1 MSAKLKV
8 CLIGSGKLLE
18 IVYAHLLSYTAHELY
33 VHMPESFSL
42 SIANNHCAAAREK
55 LRAKRSDDSAT
66 LQGVTILTPH
76 SPIEGYDVYWVCHD
90 DVIHNGLLPTLA
102 TWLLESTG
110 DKPVIFSSPLTPDAT
125 NSLCNFLGSASK
137 LVYYPVEHYPRFTL
151 GRNIS
156 SLRRGYIGAVD
167 PSSASELIET
177 LGVSV
182 PDVRCVS
189 LELAAK
195 TYLARQYRAM
205 MSQIMENEIGDI
217 LGCDYLAYSELA
229 THLSANS
236 RMYPHVGFNDDSFL
250 KTMPILRQTYSGDDV
265 LYSTLHSTV
274 PRKCDVIVERVQKAW
289 RQAREK
295 FPGEI
300 IPLYLYGVT
309 SEVSGSDVDHSYA
322 MELLLKLLQWSE
334 GVNVYVID
342 PHVDVSVDNRLLQ
355 YRMIKVEESY
365 EKKACRVVLVDHP
378 EFKDGHDLDAFNLV
392 YSGLHY
398 KPTLF

>member
-8 CLIGSGKLLE
+8 CLIGNGKLLE
-18 IVYAHLLSYTAHELY
+18 IVYTHLLTHTAHELY
-33 VHMPESFSL
+33 IHMPENCTL
-42 SIANNHCAAAREK
+42 STANSHYATTREK
-55 LRAKRSDDSAT
+55 LRVKRSDPSVA
-66 LQGVTILTPH
+66 LQDVTIL
-76 SPIEGYDVYWVCHD
+76 SPYGSIEGYDVYWVCHD
-90 DVIHNGLLPTLA
+90 DVIHNGSLSTLA
-102 TWLLESTG
+102 TWLLEG
-110 DKPVIFSSPLTPDAT
+110 VGGKPVVFSSPLTPDAA
-125 NSLCNFLGSASK
+125 NSLCNFLGDGAK
-137 LVYYPVEHYPRFTL
+137 FVYYPVEHYPRFPL
-151 GRNIS
+151 GRNVS

-167 PSSASELIET
+167 PSPAKELIEI

-195 TYLARQYRAM
+195 TYLARQYKAM
-205 MSQIMENEIGDI
+205 MSQIMENEIGNI
-217 LGCDYLAYSELA
+217 LGNDYLAYSELA

-236 RMYPHVGFNDDSFL
+236 RMHPHIGFNDDSFL
-250 KTMPILRQTYSGDDV
+250 KTMPILRQTYGGDDV
-265 LYSTLHSTV
+265 LYSALHSAI
-274 PRKCDVIVERVQKAW
+274 PRKCDAIVESIQNVWSQV
-289 RQAREK
+289 REK

-309 SEVSGSDVDHSYA
+309 SEVSGSDVDRSYA

-355 YRMIKVEESY
+355 YRMVKVEESY

-378 EFKDGHDLDAFNLV
+378 EFKDGHDLDAFNLI
-392 YSGLHY
+392 YSGPRY